1 MSAPSPFTLGPAVI
15 LIAATLLPA
24 LPTGL
29 VNSWKSVARDIAA
42 PGQRITQQ
50 AFQTA
55 IQTAASLGNTVSL
68 VNSTSEPSTASSDG
82 IRLVADSD
90 VATLRQQLNDEREA
104 RRRLTAAWIGKTPA
118 LEIPA
123 APNEGIVLAS
133 HQSEFPWDQSPSRLE
148 PQSSERLVIPELV
161 SAALMG
167 GEHAAR
173 WKRGHF
179 LSKGGLHGIEES
191 AWVIKSPQPL
201 VDLGADHGVSP
212 ADLVLAGSA
221 IVGKIERVG
230 QWTSTFLPLT
240 HPSFRCR
247 ATIVRSTKAGGETR
261 QPVILTQALLAGQGD
276 GTCQLEKIPDTV
288 GLRTGDEVYSADTDG
303 ALAHPLFLGTIT
315 SATLPTENRHWVA
328 VVTPV
333 FTTSGSTGDDTTD
346 NLQLDLP
353 PRLAVLRLRLNPARA
368 TVATGT
374 GNPPPGP
381 TP

>member
-1 MSAPSPFTLGPAVI
+1 MVI

-55 IQTAASLGNTVSL
+55 IQTAASLGNTTSF
-68 VNSTSEPSTASSDG
+68 VNSTSMPSTASFDG
-82 IRLVADSD
+82 IPLANNDSD
-90 VATLRQQLNDEREA
+90 VATLRQQLSDEQEA

-247 ATIVRSTKAGGETR
+247 ATIVRPEAAGNATR
-261 QPVILTQALLAGQGD
+261 QPMILAQAILAGQGD

-333 FTTSGSTGDDTTD
+333 FTTPGSTGDDTTD

-353 PRLAVLRLRLNPARA
+353 PRLAVLRLRMNPARA
-368 TVATGT
+368 TVPSGT
-374 GNPPPGP
+374 GNPPLGP